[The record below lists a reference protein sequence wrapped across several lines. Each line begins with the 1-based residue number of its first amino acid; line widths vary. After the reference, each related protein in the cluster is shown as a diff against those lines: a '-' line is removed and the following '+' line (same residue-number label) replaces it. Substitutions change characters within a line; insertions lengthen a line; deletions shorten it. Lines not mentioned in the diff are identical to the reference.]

1 MTVEKFKN
9 KQVYKMKVDLHYP
22 SLSLQIHNKD
32 NIFLAEMIYWGAD
45 IDFHKYIDY
54 RKDISFRTH
63 TFFILHAPTSPQS
76 TSNNIKEVAI
86 APVNSRNLICTDK
99 DFYNFD
105 VMLDNQSQIES
116 PSKLMKHT

>member
-1 MTVEKFKN
+1 
-9 KQVYKMKVDLHYP
+9 MKVDLHYP

-45 IDFHKYIDY
+45 IDFLKFIDY

-63 TFFILHAPTSPQS
+63 TFFILHSPTSPQ
-76 TSNNIKEVAI
+76 TNPNMKQIAI
-86 APVNSRNLICTDK
+86 APVNSCNIICSDY

-105 VMLDNQSQIES
+105 VLLDSQS
-116 PSKLMKHT
+116 

>member
-1 MTVEKFKN
+1 MTVERYKDKP
-9 KQVYKMKVDLHYP
+9 VYKMKVDLHYP

-45 IDFHKYIDY
+45 IKFLKYIDY
-54 RKDISFRTH
+54 RKDISFRSH
-63 TFFILHAPTSPQS
+63 TFFILHSPTSPQ
-76 TSNNIKEVAI
+76 TNPNLKQVAI
-86 APVNSRNLICTDK
+86 APVNSRNLICTDE

-105 VMLDNQSQIES
+105 VMLDDQNQIES